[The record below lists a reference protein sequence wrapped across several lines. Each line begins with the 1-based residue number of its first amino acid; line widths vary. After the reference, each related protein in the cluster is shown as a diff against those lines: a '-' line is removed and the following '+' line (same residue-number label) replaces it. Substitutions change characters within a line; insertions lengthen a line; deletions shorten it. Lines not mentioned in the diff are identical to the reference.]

1 MMFAEL
7 ISIST
12 NTKSTEKYL
21 KSKEKR
27 MDKKLVETINTLCD
41 WIQEELKRV
50 DGCDKES
57 IMPAMIEATA
67 KLVEQANHI

>member
-1 MMFAEL
+1 MEQKVL
-7 ISIST
+7 
-12 NTKSTEKYL
+12 
-21 KSKEKR
+21 
-27 MDKKLVETINTLCD
+27 ETINILCN

>member
-1 MMFAEL
+1 MV
-7 ISIST
+7 
-12 NTKSTEKYL
+12 
-21 KSKEKR
+21 SKRKEER
-27 MDKKLVETINTLCD
+27 MEGNIKETINALCD

>member
-1 MMFAEL
+1 MNNK
-7 ISIST
+7 I
-12 NTKSTEKYL
+12 N
-21 KSKEKR
+21 
-27 MDKKLVETINTLCD
+27 ETINALCD

-67 KLVEQANHI
+67 NLVEQANHI